1 VVEGQLERNNCWIE
15 CISNIVTESRAVAL
29 DIRRARRHFA
39 GIDPEMHALVQR
51 VGPCRL
57 DARVAP
63 DAFRALVRAIAAQQV
78 SAKAARTVYDRLTA
92 LAPGGHLTAH
102 ALLAHDA
109 EALRATGLGPAKTR
123 SVRDLAE
130 HVADGRL
137 DLEALTAEDDASV
150 IRALTAVR
158 GIGTWTA
165 EVFLIFQLQRLDVFP
180 AADLALLTAIQR
192 VYGKRARPTPHEGRR
207 FAERWRPYRSIASW
221 YLWRSIEP

>member
-1 VVEGQLERNNCWIE
+1 
-15 CISNIVTESRAVAL
+15 
-29 DIRRARRHFA
+29 
-39 GIDPEMHALVQR
+39 MHALVQR

-63 DAFRALVRAIAAQQV
+63 DAFQALVRAIVAQQV
-78 SAKAARTVYDRLTA
+78 SAKAARTVYARLTD
-92 LAPGGHLTAH
+92 LVPGGQLTAD
-102 ALLAHDA
+102 ALLAHDP

-123 SVRDLAE
+123 YLTDLAA

-137 DLEALTAEDDASV
+137 DLGALHGQDDAGV
-150 IRALTAVR
+150 VRALTAVR

-165 EVFLIFQLQRLDVFP
+165 EVFLIFQLQRPDVFP

-192 VYGKRARPTPHEGRR
+192 VYGRRVRPTPLQARR